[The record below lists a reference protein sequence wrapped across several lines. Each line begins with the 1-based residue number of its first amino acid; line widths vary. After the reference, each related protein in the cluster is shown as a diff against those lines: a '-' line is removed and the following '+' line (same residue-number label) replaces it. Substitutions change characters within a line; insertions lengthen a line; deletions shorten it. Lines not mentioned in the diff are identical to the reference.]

1 MQSPLPT
8 RCLAEFL
15 STFFLIV
22 IGCGAIA
29 VDVRTEALTHV
40 GVAIVWGLIVLTM
53 IYAVGSVS
61 GAHMNP
67 AVTIA
72 FACFRKLPFKDAA
85 AYVPV
90 QCLGAF
96 AGAIAIRAVLGLDEG
111 LLGATTVK
119 TGLTPMAGMAIE
131 AMMTGILMFVVMG
144 VSTGAKEE
152 SITAGIAVGS
162 TIAMEAFVAGP
173 LTAASM
179 NPARSLG
186 PALASGHLTDLW
198 VYIVGPI
205 LGALIGGSL
214 RICLKAKHA

>member
-1 MQSPLPT
+1 MQTPLPT

-15 STFFLIV
+15 STFCLVV

-29 VDVRTEALTHV
+29 VDSRTGALTHI
-40 GVAIVWGLIVLTM
+40 GVATVWGLIVMTM
-53 IYAVGSVS
+53 IYAVGGVS

-72 FACFRKLPFKDAA
+72 FSALGKLPVKDAL

-90 QCLGAF
+90 QCAGALLGAL
-96 AGAIAIRAVLGLDEG
+96 AIRSVLGLDES

-119 TGLTPMAGMAIE
+119 TGLTPIAGMAIE
-131 AMMTGILMFVVMG
+131 AMMTAILMFVVMG

-152 SITAGIAVGS
+152 TITAGIAVGA

-179 NPARSLG
+179 NPARSIG

-198 VYIVGPI
+198 VYIVGP
-205 LGALIGGSL
+205 LVGALIGGCL
-214 RICLKAKHA
+214 RQALHAKS